1 MGLNENVNGE
11 VVETT
16 TPGQALKNLTP
27 APLPKAGEGEV
38 KGEAGVSTTTPVY
51 MTEDQVKALLK
62 SEREEIERTIQSRT
76 DKTSSRIEKVVQAKL
91 GEVEASLKLL
101 EGLGQTITPEIRER
115 IRQKIVVDAMAQPP
129 AEETPSPPAPL
140 PKAGEGGKT
149 EETPGMHPV
158 MEQSMQILRGM
169 GLDPATLS
177 DEAVALIDQE
187 TKDAEAFL
195 KSIRKAA
202 AFEVNRLG
210 AVNAPSGTGI
220 GNAARVASFGAQNGR
235 RGNPIE
241 HVNDPDELF
250 KMAFANG

>member
-1 MGLNENVNGE
+1 MGLNENVNGD

-129 AEETPSPPAPL
+129 AEETSPPAPL
-140 PKAGEGGKT
+140 PKQGEGGSAPEKAQV
-149 EETPGMHPV
+149 HPV
-158 MEQSMQILRGM
+158 LEQSFQIITAM

-187 TKDAEAFL
+187 TKDADAFL
-195 KSIRKAA
+195 KSVRKAA